1 MGRSMGSGPAI
12 HLAGMYKPFGLILI
26 SPYKSI
32 KSVLYNKIS
41 FLSSLFEE
49 QFNNIHE
56 ITKIS
61 NITNILFIHGKNDTL
76 VPHQHTLDLIK

>member
-1 MGRSMGSGPAI
+1 MGSGPAI
-12 HLAGMYKPFGLILI
+12 HLAGIYQPFGLILI

-49 QFNNIHE
+49 QFDNINE
-56 ITKIS
+56 ITKI
-61 NITNILFIHGKNDTL
+61 KE
-76 VPHQHTLDLIK
+76 